1 MKFKIEGIL
10 SKDKAMKDD
19 KKFKAAI
26 QQLSSSS
33 EHWLQVRAILLE
45 EIQSNQELIALIDK
59 KVKDNEV
66 TKSKLN

>member
-1 MKFKIEGIL
+1 M
-10 SKDKAMKDD
+10 MKDD
-19 KKFKAAI
+19 KKFKEAI

-45 EIQSNQELIALIDK
+45 EIQSNQELILLIDK
-59 KVKDNEV
+59 KVKENEV